1 MSINSNWGDFIREG
15 VSEKTIFTYIQGL
28 QEVISNLQ
36 PKTVKE
42 QNRLALAKQHLREIK
57 RHARRM
63 LNENVELYEKLNILE
78 ESLNEGK

>member
-1 MSINSNWGDFIREG
+1 MSVNSNWSDFIHEG

-28 QEVISNLQ
+28 QEVINNLQ

-63 LNENVELYEKLNILE
+63 LNENYDLYERLTLLE
-78 ESLNEGK
+78 ESKGDE

>member
-1 MSINSNWGDFIREG
+1 MSINSDWSDFIHES

-28 QEVISNLQ
+28 QEVINNLQ

-42 QNRLALAKQHLREIK
+42 QNRLTLAKQHLREIR

-63 LNENVELYEKLNILE
+63 LNENVDLHEMLTLLE
-78 ESLNEGK
+78 ESKGEG

>member
-1 MSINSNWGDFIREG
+1 MSVNSNWSDFIHEG
-15 VSEKTIFTYIQGL
+15 ISEKTIFTYIQGL
-28 QEVISNLQ
+28 QEVINNLQ

-63 LNENVELYEKLNILE
+63 LNENADLHERLTLLE
-78 ESLNEGK
+78 ERKGEE

>member
-1 MSINSNWGDFIREG
+1 MSVNSNWSDFIHEG
-15 VSEKTIFTYIQGL
+15 ISEKTIFTYIQGL
-28 QEVISNLQ
+28 QEVINNLQ

-63 LNENVELYEKLNILE
+63 LNENADLYERLTLLE
-78 ESLNEGK
+78 ESKGDE

>member
-1 MSINSNWGDFIREG
+1 MSINSDWSDFVHES

-28 QEVISNLQ
+28 QEVINNLQ

-42 QNRLALAKQHLREIK
+42 QNRLTLAKQHVREIR

-63 LNENVELYEKLNILE
+63 LNENADLQERLMLLE
-78 ESLNEGK
+78 ENKGDE

>member
-1 MSINSNWGDFIREG
+1 MSVNSNWSDFIHESA
-15 VSEKTIFTYIQGL
+15 SEKTIFTYIQGL
-28 QEVISNLQ
+28 QEVINNLQ

-63 LNENVELYEKLNILE
+63 LNENADLHERLTLLE
-78 ESLNEGK
+78 ERKGEE

>member
-1 MSINSNWGDFIREG
+1 MSINSDWSDFIREG

-42 QNRLALAKQHLREIK
+42 KNRLTLAKQHLREIK

-63 LNENVELYEKLNILE
+63 LNENVELHERLTLLE
-78 ESLNEGK
+78 ESKGGE